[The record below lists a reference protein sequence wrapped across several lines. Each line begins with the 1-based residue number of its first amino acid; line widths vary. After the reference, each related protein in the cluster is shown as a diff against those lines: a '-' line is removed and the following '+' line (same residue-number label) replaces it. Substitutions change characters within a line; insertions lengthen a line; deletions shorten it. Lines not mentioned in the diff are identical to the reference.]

1 MHALRR
7 PLEPRLW
14 VQGRRR
20 PDGVKFREN
29 AGTVPPAADTDDV
42 EMEVEEALGRLE
54 ALPDLPVTEHV
65 QVFEGV
71 QQRLSEILS
80 NVDDA

>member
-1 MHALRR
+1 MTDMPNPGALAG
-7 PLEPRLW
+7 RLK
-14 VQGRRR
+14 
-20 PDGVKFREN
+20 PS
-29 AGTVPPAADTDDV
+29 ADTEDV

-54 ALPDLPVTEHV
+54 ALPDLPITEHV

>member
-1 MHALRR
+1 MTDTPNPGALAD
-7 PLEPRLW
+7 RLK
-14 VQGRRR
+14 
-20 PDGVKFREN
+20 PS
-29 AGTVPPAADTDDV
+29 ADADDV
-42 EMEVEEALGRLE
+42 EFEVEEALGRLE

>member
-1 MHALRR
+1 MTDTPSPGALAD
-7 PLEPRLW
+7 RL
-14 VQGRRR
+14 
-20 PDGVKFREN
+20 K
-29 AGTVPPAADTDDV
+29 PAADTDDV
-42 EMEVEEALGRLE
+42 EFEVEEALGRLE

>member
-1 MHALRR
+1 MTDTPGPGALAD
-7 PLEPRLW
+7 RLKPAGDAF
-14 VQGRRR
+14 V
-20 PDGVKFREN
+20 DG
-29 AGTVPPAADTDDV
+29 ADDF
-42 EMEVEEALGRLE
+42 VEEALGRLE

>member
-1 MHALRR
+1 MTDTPNPGALAD
-7 PLEPRLW
+7 RLN
-14 VQGRRR
+14 
-20 PDGVKFREN
+20 PS
-29 AGTVPPAADTDDV
+29 ADADDV
-42 EMEVEEALGRLE
+42 EFEVEEALGRLE

>member
-1 MHALRR
+1 MTDTPSPGALAD
-7 PLEPRLW
+7 RLK
-14 VQGRRR
+14 
-20 PDGVKFREN
+20 PS
-29 AGTVPPAADTDDV
+29 ADTDDV
-42 EMEVEEALGRLE
+42 ELEVEEALGRLE

>member
-1 MHALRR
+1 MTDTPNPGALAERMK
-7 PLEPRLW
+7 PR
-14 VQGRRR
+14 
-20 PDGVKFREN
+20 
-29 AGTVPPAADTDDV
+29 TDTEDV

-54 ALPDLPVTEHV
+54 TLPDLPVTDHV
-65 QVFEGV
+65 SVFEGV

>member
-1 MHALRR
+1 MTDTPSPGALAD
-7 PLEPRLW
+7 RL
-14 VQGRRR
+14 Q
-20 PDGVKFREN
+20 PS
-29 AGTVPPAADTDDV
+29 ADTDDV

>member
-1 MHALRR
+1 MTDTPSPGALAG
-7 PLEPRLW
+7 RLK
-14 VQGRRR
+14 
-20 PDGVKFREN
+20 PS
-29 AGTVPPAADTDDV
+29 ADTDDV
-42 EMEVEEALGRLE
+42 EFEVEEALGRLE

>member
-1 MHALRR
+1 MTDTPNPGALAD
-7 PLEPRLW
+7 RL
-14 VQGRRR
+14 
-20 PDGVKFREN
+20 K
-29 AGTVPPAADTDDV
+29 PASDTEEI

-71 QQRLSEILS
+71 QQRLSEVLS

>member
-1 MHALRR
+1 MTDTPSPGALAS
-7 PLEPRLW
+7 RL
-14 VQGRRR
+14 
-20 PDGVKFREN
+20 K
-29 AGTVPPAADTDDV
+29 PAADTDDV

>member
-1 MHALRR
+1 MTDAPNPGALAA
-7 PLEPRLW
+7 RLR
-14 VQGRRR
+14 G
-20 PDGVKFREN
+20 D
-29 AGTVPPAADTDDV
+29 ADDV
-42 EMEVEEALGRLE
+42 ETEVAEALGRLE

-65 QVFEGV
+65 AVFEGV

>member
-1 MHALRR
+1 MTDQPTPGALADRLR
-7 PLEPRLW
+7 PRSSDADD
-14 VQGRRR
+14 VQG
-20 PDGVKFREN
+20 D
-29 AGTVPPAADTDDV
+29 
-42 EMEVEEALGRLE
+42 VEEALGRLE
-54 ALPDLPVTEHV
+54 ALPDLPVTDHV

>member
-1 MHALRR
+1 MTDA
-7 PLEPRLW
+7 PNPGAVAARL
-14 VQGRRR
+14 QPHG
-20 PDGVKFREN
+20 
-29 AGTVPPAADTDDV
+29 DTDDV
-42 EMEVEEALGRLE
+42 EAEVEAALGRLE

-65 QVFEGV
+65 AVFEGV

>member
-1 MHALRR
+1 MTDTPNPGALAD
-7 PLEPRLW
+7 RLKPS
-14 VQGRRR
+14 V
-20 PDGVKFREN
+20 D
-29 AGTVPPAADTDDV
+29 ADDV
-42 EMEVEEALGRLE
+42 EFEVEEALGRLE

>member
-1 MHALRR
+1 MTDTPNPGALAERMQ
-7 PLEPRLW
+7 PR
-14 VQGRRR
+14 
-20 PDGVKFREN
+20 
-29 AGTVPPAADTDDV
+29 ADTEDV

-54 ALPDLPVTEHV
+54 TLPDLPVTDHV
-65 QVFEGV
+65 SVFEGV

>member
-1 MHALRR
+1 MTDMPSPGALAG
-7 PLEPRLW
+7 RL
-14 VQGRRR
+14 
-20 PDGVKFREN
+20 K
-29 AGTVPPAADTDDV
+29 PAADTDDV

>member
-1 MHALRR
+1 MTDTPGPGALAD
-7 PLEPRLW
+7 RLKPAGDAF
-14 VQGRRR
+14 V
-20 PDGVKFREN
+20 DG
-29 AGTVPPAADTDDV
+29 ADDFA
-42 EMEVEEALGRLE
+42 EEVEEALGRLE

>member
-1 MHALRR
+1 MTDAPNPGSVAARLRSDA
-7 PLEPRLW
+7 E
-14 VQGRRR
+14 
-20 PDGVKFREN
+20 DI
-29 AGTVPPAADTDDV
+29 

-65 QVFEGV
+65 AVFEGV

>member
-1 MHALRR
+1 MTDAPNPGAVAARLR
-7 PLEPRLW
+7 
-14 VQGRRR
+14 
-20 PDGVKFREN
+20 
-29 AGTVPPAADTDDV
+29 ADAEDV

-65 QVFEGV
+65 AVFEGV

>member
-1 MHALRR
+1 MTDTPSPGALAD
-7 PLEPRLW
+7 RLK
-14 VQGRRR
+14 
-20 PDGVKFREN
+20 PSAN
-29 AGTVPPAADTDDV
+29 TDTDDV

-54 ALPDLPVTEHV
+54 TLPDLPVTEHV

-71 QQRLSEILS
+71 QMRLSEILS